1 MVCALVRMIM
11 MMRGEM
17 RRETGRRRMS
27 PSGMIRIGR
36 RQRIEGDRVVV
47 TVFRVVVSFLA
58 LLAVP

>member
-11 MMRGEM
+11 MMRGEI
-17 RRETGRRRMS
+17 RRETRSRRMS

-36 RQRIEGDRVVV
+36 RQRTEGDRVVV

-58 LLAVP
+58 LLVVP